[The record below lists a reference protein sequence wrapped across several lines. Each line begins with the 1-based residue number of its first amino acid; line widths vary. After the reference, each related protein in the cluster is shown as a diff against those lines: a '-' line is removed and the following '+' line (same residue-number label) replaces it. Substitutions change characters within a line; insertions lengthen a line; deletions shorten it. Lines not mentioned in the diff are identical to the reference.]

1 MFGFILFITFSI
13 IGAQTTSVVDAQTNT
28 PIPNVNVYSDSTG
41 VITDNYGFCSLNTF
55 KQNDQITFSMI
66 GYKTITLPYNRM
78 PKMIY
83 LEKESIPMELVNVF
97 GKNKKSKKRYT
108 RLEKNVRK
116 VYPYALKISDMLI
129 DYSAIMDSLGQYSG
143 LIKYKKKRDIFSKI
157 ENELISKY
165 GYSIKKLRKSQG
177 RILIRLVD
185 RETSRTSFQVIK
197 DFRNIFSAG
206 FWQLTAKIFGHNLR
220 SAYNPNKGEDR
231 MIEYIINRIENEK
244 RKS

>member
-1 MFGFILFITFSI
+1 MFGFIFIITFSL
-13 IGAQTTSVVDAQTNT
+13 IGAQTITIVDAQTNT
-28 PIPNVNVYSDSTG
+28 PIQNVNVYADSVGIISDHHGS
-41 VITDNYGFCSLNTF
+41 CSIDTF

-66 GYKTITLPYNRM
+66 GYKTIRLPYKRIS
-78 PKMIY
+78 KIIY
-83 LEKESIPMELVNVF
+83 LEKELIPMELVTIF

-129 DYSAIMDSLGQYSG
+129 DYSTIMDSLEQYPV

-157 ENELISKY
+157 EDELISEY
-165 GYSIKKLRKSQG
+165 GYSIKKLKKSQG

-185 RETSRTSFQVIK
+185 RQTSRTSFEIIK

-231 MIEYIINRIENEK
+231 MIEYIINRIENEN